1 MELIEKLKIG
11 VGKFKNSD
19 LYGAERVF
27 REIIDTHAE
36 HPDAYHNLGV
46 ILVKTDRMEQSVF
59 YFEKA
64 LSIDGEKAQ
73 YWISYADVL
82 ISLKNIDKFNGALK
96 KLMQLNNS
104 EEVLAPLRLRVKE
117 EVLIDPPRQTSS
129 NYLGFFKKEI

>member
-19 LYGAERVF
+19 IYGAERVF

-64 LSIDGEKAQ
+64 LSIDGEKR
-73 YWISYADVL
+73 STGFHTLHVL

-104 EEVLAPLRLRVKE
+104 EEVLAPLRLR
-117 EVLIDPPRQTSS
+117 L
-129 NYLGFFKKEI
+129 KKKF